1 MTIKEIRKEYKKH
14 IAYLENQNYEFIGYE
29 KAQWAVLEELYNEGA
44 VTERL
49 SHIPDEIIS
58 LAAGYEGGKNLE
70 GFTVVRCLDLKY
82 IYATKKHAR
91 ALMMLFLGIED
102 AEPSASNPEP
112 EQEEK
117 KPEEAAMVRD
127 EYGNEIFVG
136 ETIGECQEYCKMHGI
151 TGGNGEYIGIGF
163 FTKDRYFEMEDTQE
177 IESCDNWFNDVF
189 LPSLFERAEPLKSIY
204 LTQKQ
209 TAVCVRNMEYHCI
222 KDCNGSHEW
231 YTCTWRGRSVELS
244 YSKKNQC
251 GSIRFGRD
259 AEEQE
264 AADKKAMEEQ
274 KAQKEELFQIKLES
288 IRSGNQRTIDAV
300 LRRYQ
305 LLKERKADMMQDIAD
320 GFYTEQEDVYVKNE
334 EELAWISELVKEA
347 RKAKQ
352 VKEASNHENV
362 HNFMKECTLIEI
374 VMKETT
380 KNTEARQP
388 KGRPPPIKQFINQIS

>member
-1 MTIKEIRKEYKKH
+1 MKYTAIIREKGTNYYVKRTDSDYTSKSQYAKDCRANGYYVGGIFTDAEIDLIVNGFQSNDIDTWKKSM
-14 IAYLENQNYEFIGYE
+14 EFRN
-29 KAQWAVLEELYNEGA
+29 KFS
-44 VTERL
+44 ER
-49 SHIPDEIIS
+49 IIS
-58 LAAGYEGGKNLE
+58 C
-70 GFTVVRCLDLKY
+70 FTDGTLD
-82 IYATKKHAR
+82 I
-91 ALMMLFLGIED
+91 
-102 AEPSASNPEP
+102 SEP
-112 EQEEK
+112 EQAEE

-177 IESCDNWFNDVF
+177 IESYGNWFNDVF

-209 TAVCVRNMEYHCI
+209 TAVCIRNMEYHCT

-274 KAQKEELFQIKLES
+274 KAQKEELFQIKLEA

-305 LLKERKADMMQDIAD
+305 ILKERKADMMQDIAD

-352 VKEASNHENV
+352 VKETSNHENA
-362 HNFMKECTLIEI
+362 HNFMRECTLIEI

-388 KGRPPPIKQFINQIS
+388 KGRPPPIKQFYQSNFIKKEVRTWH

>member
-14 IAYLENQNYEFIGYE
+14 IAHLENQNYEFIGYE

-58 LAAGYEGGKNLE
+58 LAAGYECGRNLE

-102 AEPSASNPEP
+102 AEPSVINPEP
-112 EQEEK
+112 EQEEE
-117 KPEEAAMVRD
+117 KPEEVAMVRD

-177 IESCDNWFNDVF
+177 IESYGNWFN
-189 LPSLFERAEPLKSIY
+189 
-204 LTQKQ
+204 
-209 TAVCVRNMEYHCI
+209 
-222 KDCNGSHEW
+222 
-231 YTCTWRGRSVELS
+231 
-244 YSKKNQC
+244 
-251 GSIRFGRD
+251 
-259 AEEQE
+259 EEQE
-264 AADKKAMEEQ
+264 AMLT
-274 KAQKEELFQIKLES
+274 KE
-288 IRSGNQRTIDAV
+288 
-300 LRRYQ
+300 
-305 LLKERKADMMQDIAD
+305 
-320 GFYTEQEDVYVKNE
+320 
-334 EELAWISELVKEA
+334 
-347 RKAKQ
+347 

-362 HNFMKECTLIEI
+362 HNFMRECTLIEI
-374 VMKETT
+374 AMKETT

-388 KGRPPPIKQFINQIS
+388 KSRPPPIKQFYQSNFIKKEVRTWH

>member
-1 MTIKEIRKEYKKH
+1 MKYTAILREKGTNYYVKRIDSDYSSKESYAKDCR
-14 IAYLENQNYEFIGYE
+14 ANGYY
-29 KAQWAVLEELYNEGA
+29 V
-44 VTERL
+44 
-49 SHIPDEIIS
+49 
-58 LAAGYEGGKNLE
+58 GGI
-70 GFTVVRCLDLKY
+70 FT
-82 IYATKKHAR
+82 
-91 ALMMLFLGIED
+91 D
-102 AEPSASNPEP
+102 AEIDLIVNGLNSDDLETWEKSMEFSFKFSERILSCFTDGCPDISEPKETAEP
-112 EQEEK
+112 EQEEE

-136 ETIGECQEYCKMHGI
+136 GTVGECQEYCKMHGI
-151 TGGNGEYIGIGF
+151 TGVNGEYIGIGF

-177 IESCDNWFNDVF
+177 IEFYGNWFNDVF
-189 LPSLFERAEPLKSIY
+189 LPSLFERTEPLKTIF

-209 TAVCVRNMEYHCI
+209 TSVCIRNMEYHCT

-274 KAQKEELFQIKLES
+274 KAQKEELFQIKLEF
-288 IRSGNQRTIDAV
+288 IRNGNQRTIDAV

-305 LLKERKADMMQDIAD
+305 ILKERKAGMMQDIAD

-347 RKAKQ
+347 MLQKKF
-352 VKEASNHENV
+352 KEAAYSPSARA
-362 HNFMKECTLIEI
+362 LIQNGEPLEKVMEEI
-374 VMKETT
+374 QRVFE
-380 KNTEARQP
+380 KNQQDARD
-388 KGRPPPIKQFINQIS
+388 PPN